1 MPKGFEALP
10 IAARPPKPRERGLV
24 VTIDWGLGLVE
35 QADLLRIAGEYIDLA
50 KIAVGVS
57 RLLDAGLLR
66 EKIALYRQHA
76 VVAFPGGQFL
86 EYALAHG
93 ATDTFLTE
101 AGAVGYEA
109 IEVSDNLIEISLDD
123 KTALIA
129 RAVQEFGLRVLG
141 EAGKKEGLAHTA
153 PLVDDARACLAA
165 GAWKV
170 MLEAADVFPAGQE
183 PQAAV
188 QSLLAQ
194 GLLPAEAIFELP
206 GHWIPGTTYADPPR
220 IYRQLA
226 RCSWPGGKR
235 GQRLAG
241 SGHRIRDDPLRH
253 RRQRRE
259 WCGYPTASI
268 ERDGLSHERGAAE
281 HPAAHVRSAAR
292 RQPRR
297 CRSSAGPHTEH

>member
-1 MPKGFEALP
+1 MAKGFAALP

-24 VTIDWGLGLVE
+24 VTIDWGLGLAE

-57 RLLDAGLLR
+57 RLLDADLLR

-86 EYALAHG
+86 EYALAQG
-93 ATDTFLTE
+93 ATDTFLSE
-101 AGAVGYEA
+101 ARAAGYEA

-170 MLEAADVFPAGQE
+170 MLEAADVFSAGQE

-188 QSLLAQ
+188 QDLLAQ
-194 GLLPAEAIFELP
+194 GLQPAEAIFELP
-206 GHWIPGTTYADPPR
+206 GHWIPGTTYSDPPR
-220 IYRQLA
+220 IYRQLLDA
-226 RCSWPGGKR
+226 VGPEVNVANVLPDRVIEYETIRCGIGVN
-235 GQRLAG
+235 AA
-241 SGHRIRDDPLRH
+241 SGAVIRP
-253 RRQRRE
+253 
-259 WCGYPTASI
+259 
-268 ERDGLSHERGAAE
+268 
-281 HPAAHVRSAAR
+281 PA
-292 RQPRR
+292 
-297 CRSSAGPHTEH
+297 SSATD